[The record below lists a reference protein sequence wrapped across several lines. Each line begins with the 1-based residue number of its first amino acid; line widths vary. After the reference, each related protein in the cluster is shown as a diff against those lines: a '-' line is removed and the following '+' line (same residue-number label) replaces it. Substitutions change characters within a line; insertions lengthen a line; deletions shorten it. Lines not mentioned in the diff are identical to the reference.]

1 MRVKP
6 DDGRQRQEDYWSL
19 LVNQLV
25 NPSFCEN
32 KAESAQKKK
41 AKTGVT
47 SPDVF
52 L

>member
-1 MRVKP
+1 MHVKP

-19 LVNQLV
+19 LVNQYS
-25 NPSFCEN
+25 PSFCEN